1 MKFNVPFVGEVN
13 IGSSQEPIIKE
24 VIKEVETKSK
34 SVMGGFLEFGGN
46 ELTTETTVSTK
57 LLAANKGWVYRNND
71 VIAKEVANI
80 EFELYRINVRGG
92 EIVYDPIIT
101 HPLLEALDRF
111 NEFTSSSDGFYITQS
126 HRKLTGDAFWYVD
139 GQGTNING
147 IYLLQPD
154 KVTINLGKVAGNNKV
169 IESYTYKDTIKGEP
183 IEVTYAAEDVIH
195 FKIPNPA
202 NYYRGKSTVE
212 AAAEAIDTDSM
223 AIEANM
229 KLFERGL
236 IANFMLSTDKSLTQD
251 QLKQL
256 HTEFRNTY
264 GGVKNAYKVPIL
276 SGGIKSENLQ
286 MSNRDAQYLE
296 QQEWLRDK
304 ITSIFGNNKAV
315 LGITTDVN
323 RANAEATITQWKQT
337 TVRSEMKEITDTLN
351 EFLVP
356 RFGNNLLLGF
366 KDLVQEDEAA
376 KAEMSIKLKNSDI
389 ISINEAREELGFD
402 PIDGGDEH
410 SYQRTERQMA
420 EQPQVPAPVKYIK
433 NLDKYLRRS
442 GALDKQKLQIETM
455 KQARKVATKLVKDK
469 KKHETKPVE
478 NLDVYGRYIKKQLK
492 IADSQYERFLDAV
505 QSFLNK
511 LVDKA
516 ISNVPAEVQDM
527 QKKQLLDADESVTEA
542 VFDLSPYLMD
552 VAKQAGGEA
561 LALINENA
569 PGRVIDVTGQVE
581 ANVRK
586 FSQSMISTAEGKMID
601 IITDGVKN
609 GNGAQ
614 KISQALRKQM
624 PDFTKVQ
631 ADRIAR
637 TELLRASNLSSQQAW
652 EESGVVS
659 GKEWDARFDADE
671 ICKQYDGEVVQI
683 NKNFYQEEK
692 FANGNPPIHPN
703 CRCVLLPVLFDDK
716 RVNVWSDQRGYLG
729 GDEQTLWHSYRDAP
743 IEGLSG
749 NDLFGDGLYMGIN
762 KDQALGATG
771 AQEAFKVKVPLKQKD
786 VLIVANQTQLEKLIK
801 EAIVYANKNKLP
813 LDTKFAI
820 PSYLRSQ
827 GYKAAFATPEFDE
840 YGGLAIVEKLLR
852 KQVESKLQDLINKKQ
867 VKDDIVKDLEKERA
881 NNKKLLKKLKEQ
893 ENYIKDVEG
902 YLDEN

>member
-1 MKFNVPFVGEVN
+1 
-13 IGSSQEPIIKE
+13 
-24 VIKEVETKSK
+24 
-34 SVMGGFLEFGGN
+34 MGGFLEFGGN
-46 ELTTETTVSTK
+46 ELTTETTVSGK

-80 EFELYRINVRGG
+80 EFELFRMNLKGG
-92 EIVYDPIIT
+92 EIVYDPIIQ
-101 HPLLEALDRF
+101 HPLLDILDQF

-126 HRKLTGDAFWYVD
+126 HRKLAGDAFWFVD
-139 GQGTNING
+139 GQGTNIKG

-154 KVTINLGKVAGNNKV
+154 KVTINLGKIAGNNKV
-169 IESYTYKDTIKGEP
+169 IESYTYKDTIKGEQV
-183 IEVTYAAEDVIH
+183 EVTYAPEDIIH

-236 IANFMLSTDKSLTQD
+236 IANFMLSTEKSLTQD

-323 RANAEATITQWKQT
+323 RANAEATILQWKQT
-337 TVRSEMKEITDTLN
+337 TIRSEMKEITDTLN

-356 RFGNNLLLGF
+356 RFGKNLVLGF
-366 KDLVQEDEAA
+366 TDLVQEDETEKIDLAV
-376 KAEMSIKLKNSDI
+376 KKKNADI
-389 ISINEAREELGFD
+389 ISINEAREELGLD

-410 SYQRTERQMA
+410 NFQRNERQTA
-420 EQPQVPAPVKYIK
+420 NEVPKAIKYIK
-433 NLDKYLRRS
+433 LNKYLRR
-442 GALDKQKLQIETM
+442 GGIFE
-455 KQARKVATKLVKDK
+455 KQAEQKKTLEEARRVATKMVKARRK
-469 KKHETKPVE
+469 NETKPVE
-478 NLDVYGRYIKKQLK
+478 QLDKYGRYIKKQLK

-511 LVDKA
+511 VVDKA
-516 ISNVPAEVQDM
+516 IENIPAEVQQM
-527 QKKQLLDADESVTEA
+527 QKKQLLNVDDTVTEA
-542 VFDLSPYLMD
+542 VFDLAPYLQD

-569 PGRVIDVTGQVE
+569 PGRIIDPTSQIE

-586 FSQSMISTAEGKMID
+586 FSKSMVTTAEGKMID
-601 IITDGVKN
+601 IITAGVKN

-614 KISQALRKQM
+614 KISQSIRKEM
-624 PDFTKVQ
+624 PSFTKTQ
-631 ADRIAR
+631 SDRIAR
-637 TELLRASNLSSQQAW
+637 TELLRASNLASQQAW

-671 ICKQYDGEVVQI
+671 ICKQYDGEIVQI

-703 CRCVLLPVLFDDK
+703 CRCVLLPVLFNDK

-749 NDLFGDGLYMGIN
+749 NDLFGDALYMGIN

-771 AQEAFKVKVPLKQKD
+771 AQEAFKVKVPLQQKD

-813 LDTKFAI
+813 LDTKTAI
-820 PSYLRSQ
+820 PSYLTSQ
-827 GYKAAFATPEFDE
+827 GYKGAFATPEFDE
-840 YGGLAIVEKLLR
+840 FGGLAIVDKLLR
-852 KQVESKLQDLINKKQ
+852 KQIESKLQDLINKKK
-867 VKDDIVKDLEKERA
+867 VKDDIVKELETERT